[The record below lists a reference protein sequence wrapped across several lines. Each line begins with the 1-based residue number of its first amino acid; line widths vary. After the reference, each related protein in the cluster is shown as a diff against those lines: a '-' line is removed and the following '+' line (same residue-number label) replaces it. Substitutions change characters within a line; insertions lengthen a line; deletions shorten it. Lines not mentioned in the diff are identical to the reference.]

1 MTRWN
6 ELLREYEARRFP
18 PTRRLDLHAEGPLVA
33 RARALQWIQSFA
45 HEQPGSE
52 LLLVV
57 ERGMGAGRRSSPVR
71 KAVEALLDHLTGKL
85 IDRWQPFGPG
95 SIALAISAEP
105 TMRPLRAPP
114 RRSKGK
120 GEGRTEETAGAATLA
135 PEADIPPDLLPLARR
150 AAELR
155 RTRESLALS
164 LLDVLLRRVWI
175 DAQAAAMGEEISLEL
190 ALQRIVWAE
199 EEQAYQEE

>member
-18 PTRRLDLHAEGPLVA
+18 PARRLDLHAEGPLAA
-33 RARALQWIQSFA
+33 RERALKWIQSFA
-45 HEQPGSE
+45 HEQPGTE
-52 LLLVV
+52 LLLVI
-57 ERGMGAGRRSSPVR
+57 ERGGRAGRGTNPVR
-71 KAVEALLDHLTGKL
+71 KAVEGLLEHLSGKL
-85 IDRWQPFGPG
+85 IERWQPFGPG
-95 SIALAISAEP
+95 SIALVVSAEP
-105 TMRPLRAPP
+105 TMRPPRASP
-114 RRSKGK
+114 RKLK
-120 GEGRTEETAGAATLA
+120 GEGRTEETAGAAPLT

-190 ALQRIVWAE
+190 ALQRIVRAE
-199 EEQAYQEE
+199 EERAYELD